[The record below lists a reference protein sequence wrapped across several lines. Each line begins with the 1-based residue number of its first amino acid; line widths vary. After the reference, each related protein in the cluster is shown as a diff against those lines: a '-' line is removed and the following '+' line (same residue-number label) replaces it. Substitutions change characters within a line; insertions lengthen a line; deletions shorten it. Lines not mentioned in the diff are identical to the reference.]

1 MNDLQRFDNGGIEL
15 IINTQT
21 GESFASI
28 SGYARMVNLSVDTI
42 AKRVKRGSK
51 GLDKSAVKTAE
62 IQTAGGLQGVDLLSE
77 SVIAEWIVKDNPEI
91 AAKLI
96 QAGVRVYLHT
106 LAGYTVSSTATKQE
120 PLSVLD
126 ALIEGLKVTKQIQ
139 EELNRASLEIQQ
151 LNEFKQEMLDVRD
164 NTLAEFKKLPEP
176 SVAVAELKTKERLN
190 RMIRDYAI
198 ANNIPFGTVYNKL
211 YMEFRD
217 RYHIDLKVRGN
228 NQKPKLSGTEYADS
242 INMIEQLY
250 AVASEVFV

>member
-1 MNDLQRFDNGGIEL
+1 MNDLQRFDNSGIEL
-15 IINTQT
+15 IINTKT
-21 GESFASI
+21 GEVFATQGMLAKICNQEQTSI
-28 SGYARMVNLSVDTI
+28 RYHLQKWGVGESLKDISVKD
-42 AKRVKRGSK
+42 SK
-51 GLDKSAVKTAE
+51 GVEQLSKLYNEEAIYE
-62 IQTAGGLQGVDLLSE
+62 ILAKYKPELLVQCAKAG
-77 SVIAEWIVKDNPEI
+77 I
-91 AAKLI
+91 
-96 QAGVRVYLHT
+96 RVYLHT
-106 LAGYTVSSTATKQE
+106 LAGFTVSSTATKKE
-120 PLSVLD
+120 LSP
-126 ALIEGLKVTKQIQ
+126 
-139 EELNRASLEIQQ
+139 LEILEQQ
-151 LNEFKQEMLDVRD
+151 VRLMRQQQDDLDKLKLQVQEFNEFKQEMLDVRD

-190 RMIRDYAI
+190 RMVRDYAI